1 LFRRVDCFIYLRE
14 GVIVLRRHT
23 FGALLLFGAVALA
36 LPFVARAPAEA
47 HVVCGNRVF
56 PATLTMDDPG
66 VGDELS
72 LPTLQY
78 TPVPG
83 GGQNLVYAYEWD
95 KTITQD
101 LGIAING
108 DYMTQSNPA
117 GRLNGWDNTTITLK
131 DEHPCDEDHELAWSI
146 GVIRELPGTGSTQL
160 RDAGAIDN
168 VGSTAPTFYIGK
180 GFGDSH
186 SDFLR
191 PFAVTGEIGYAYSDS
206 PNVSPNAF
214 AYAASLQY
222 SFPYQQQHVKAL
234 KIPDF
239 VSRLVPLVEVSMTS
253 PSVGPTTGTIAPGVL
268 YWDKRYNWQ
277 LGIEAVLPANSATR
291 QIQSTGILVQF
302 HLFLDDFANKGFFG
316 KPIIDKNLWGK
327 Q

>member
-1 LFRRVDCFIYLRE
+1 
-14 GVIVLRRHT
+14 
-23 FGALLLFGAVALA
+23 LA
-36 LPFVARAPAEA
+36 LILRLLGAAALVLAFAARVPADA

-78 TPVPG
+78 TPTPA

-95 KTITQD
+95 KTITRD

-108 DYMTQSNPA
+108 DYITQSSRST
-117 GRLNGWDNTTITLK
+117 GSLNGWDNLTITLK
-131 DEHPCDEDHELAWSI
+131 DEHPCNEDHEVVWSM
-146 GVIRELPGTGSTQL
+146 GVIRLLPGTGSTQL
-160 RDAGAIDN
+160 RDSGAIAS

-191 PFAVTGEIGYAYSDS
+191 PFALTGEVSYGFSDS
-206 PNVSPNAF
+206 PSVSPNAI

-234 KIPDF
+234 KLPGFI
-239 VSRLVPLVEVSMTS
+239 SRLVPLVEVSMTS
-253 PSVGPTTGTIAPGVL
+253 PRTGPTTGTIAPGFF
-268 YWDKRYNWQ
+268 YWDKAYNWQ
-277 LGIEAVLPANSATR
+277 LGVEAIVPANYATR
-291 QIQSTGILVQF
+291 RIQHTGVLVQF
-302 HLFLDDFANKGFFG
+302 HLFLDDFAYKTFFG
-316 KPIIDKNLWGK
+316 KPMINKDLWGK
-327 Q
+327 